1 MPRIFLET
9 TIQIRRLIY
18 DRSIRQKINA
28 KLQDYEVITSTYVW
42 MEVQRTVRQDYQY
55 LIDLLIL
62 RKPTTMS
69 LFMHYVGESQN
80 IYSTRRLGRMMQIL
94 AQMIDEFQ
102 ILTIDPFEAADYLKN
117 QCIWA
122 IQHGFFELV
131 DITLDTTMCDLV
143 KPDYHIPQGGRMSC
157 RRETAQCALPNLLNG
172 HLSLIQQI
180 GLDSNQISMLDAAT
194 QKILPNI
201 SNDTNLAKGER
212 NCWSLGDLII
222 ALECP
227 PDALLW
233 TTNINHFEPL
243 CRLLGRQLYDPSSKL
258 SDQ

>member
-9 TIQIRRLIY
+9 TIQIQRLIY
-18 DRSIRQKINA
+18 DQSVRQTINA
-28 KLQDYEVITSTYVW
+28 KFQDNEIITSTYVW

-80 IYSTRRLGRMMQIL
+80 IYSARRLGRMMQIL

-102 ILTIDPFEAADYLKN
+102 ILTIDPFEAADYLRN
-117 QCIWA
+117 QCVWA
-122 IQHGFFELV
+122 VKRGFFEGV
-131 DITLDTTMCDLV
+131 DIILDTTMCDLV
-143 KPDYHIPQGGRMSC
+143 KPDYDIPQGGRMSC
-157 RRETAQCALPNLLNG
+157 RRETAQCALPDLLNG
-172 HLSLIQQI
+172 HLSDIQQI
-180 GLDSNQISMLDAAT
+180 ALDTELLSSLGPTT
-194 QKILPNI
+194 QKNLPNI
-201 SNDTNLAKGER
+201 VNDPNLAKGER

-227 PDALLW
+227 SDALLW
-233 TTNINHFEPL
+233 TTNISHFEPL
-243 CRLLGRQLYDPSSKL
+243 CRHLERKLYDPNKHSA
-258 SDQ
+258 Q